1 MKKRKSVKSEEN
13 DENIKRLLD
22 GGASLGRKLTMGE
35 QMESLLQ
42 ENESL
47 RILARKLY
55 RENKELKM
63 VQQKKQKT
71 AYSKRCQT
79 SRKNMVNERIW

>member
-55 RENKELKM
+55 RENK
-63 VQQKKQKT
+63 
-71 AYSKRCQT
+71 
-79 SRKNMVNERIW
+79 